1 MHHSLKIL
9 IITSLLTG
17 CASTVESEY
26 IETNTAKVEAYTY
39 KYQKELEDLAGFLVE
54 ECTMKKMSANK
65 NMKLSDLGKYFLD
78 GRVIY
83 QLDPSGKIT
92 NAIYEKKGRS
102 QKACV
107 SKFAVGYQLPKPEG
121 LQYVYGKFTLEVNG

>member
-1 MHHSLKIL
+1 MHHSLKLL
-9 IITSLLTG
+9 IITSLITG
-17 CASTVESEY
+17 CSTVESEY
-26 IETNTAKVEAYTY
+26 IENNTTNVEAYTE
-39 KYQKELEDLAGFLVE
+39 KYQKELEDLAGFLVD

-102 QKACV
+102 QKECV
-107 SKFAVGYQLPKPEG
+107 SKFSVGYQLPNPEG
-121 LQYVYGKFTLEVNG
+121 LQYVYGTFTLEING